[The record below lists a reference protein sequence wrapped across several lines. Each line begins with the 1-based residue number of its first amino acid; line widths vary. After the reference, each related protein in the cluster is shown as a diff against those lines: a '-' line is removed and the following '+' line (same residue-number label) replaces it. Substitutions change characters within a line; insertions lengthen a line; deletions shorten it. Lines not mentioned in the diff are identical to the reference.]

1 VETVELVSITRPV
14 LAATAD
20 DVGLSLAEA
29 KSLLARLQEAMVRG
43 QVAEYLHCRRVC
55 PDCLT
60 FQPMKD
66 RRQRRVQSLFGTVDV
81 EAPRYRI
88 CRCRL
93 PPCVDEAPF
102 SLVSELLPGRCTP
115 ELERIQA
122 EVGARTSFREDA
134 RILEMLLPASP
145 AGHVSVRNRLHSVAQ
160 QLEAADAKRAPTLE
174 KPAKREIV
182 VALDGA
188 HVRSVPGYQVRHFEA
203 ITGKV
208 EVRGRPARRFALVG
222 SVTEQPAGLVRA
234 ALADQGWHE
243 NQAVTV
249 ISDGDPAL
257 PALVGAAAGRPARHI
272 LDWFHLSMRVRHIEQ
287 ALKGLKA
294 LDVRHQGPLDY
305 IEIDVERLRHLLW
318 NGYHD
323 ETYRLLASIVG
334 MAGNFVLLNGPTVE
348 PKAWRFAVLCEDLR
362 AYISNNHDAMIDYGR
377 RWRKGRP
384 ISTSRAESLVN
395 NLVNTTNA
403 DRCAGPPV
411 AHIGFFRSAPLSWTV
426 GSGQQSPHSQPDAP
440 GFYRSQDHLTDR
452 HGSFRGSGR

>member
-1 VETVELVSITRPV
+1 MEWTIRLEAKTGWGEVETVELVSIARPV

-29 KSLLARLQEAMVRG
+29 KSLLTRLQEAMVRG

-60 FQPMKD
+60 FQPVQN
-66 RRQRRVQSLFGTVDV
+66 RRQRRLQTLFGTVDV

-88 CRCRL
+88 CRCHL
-93 PPCVDEAPF
+93 PPCVDEVTF
-102 SLVSELLPGRCTP
+102 SPVSELFPGRCTP

-122 EVGARTSFREDA
+122 EVGARTSFREGA
-134 RILEMLLPASP
+134 RILETLLPASP
-145 AGHVSVRNRLHSVAQ
+145 TSHVSVRNRLHSIAR
-160 QLEAADAKRAPTLE
+160 QLEATDATRATARK

-208 EVRGRPARRFALVG
+208 EVKGRPARRFALVG
-222 SVTEQPAGLVRA
+222 SVTEQPAGLVRT
-234 ALADQGWHE
+234 ALADQGWQE
-243 NQAVTV
+243 NQPVTV
-249 ISDGDPAL
+249 ISDGDLAL

-287 ALKGLKA
+287 AVQGLKA
-294 LDVRHQGPLDY
+294 LDVRHQAPLDY

-318 NGYHD
+318 NGYHN
-323 ETYRLLASIVG
+323 ETYRLLTSIVG
-334 MAGNFVLLNGPTVE
+334 MSSNFVLLNGPAVE
-348 PKAWRFAVLCEDLR
+348 PKARRFAGLCEDLR
-362 AYISNNHDAMIDYGR
+362 AYILDNHDAMIDYGR
-377 RWRKGRP
+377 RWRKGKP

-395 NLVNTTNA
+395 NLVNARMNKRRQMRWSPRGAHRVLQVRAAVLDGRFGTT
-403 DRCAGPPV
+403 
-411 AHIGFFRSAPLSWTV
+411 ITPL
-426 GSGQQSPHSQPDAP
+426 AA
-440 GFYRSQDHLTDR
+440 
-452 HGSFRGSGR
+452 